1 MGRTSV
7 HLSADGGTNSQ
18 LAGKLLNCLASV
30 ANLPLAHGL
39 LYLDTTVPC
48 SLASTGCRIT
58 HLARLAERKG
68 LLDIR
73 TRRVSLTM
81 FRTHFLFMLAVIVG
95 MAAANVSFATAPA
108 GASSTASTPTQDK
121 SPMMSRDEVTR
132 ILQSNRKIVSP
143 GGVDEMIKVR
153 INGIDQWLSIRGKD
167 RRNPILLFLHGGP
180 ASPAMPE
187 AYTFQTPWEDY
198 FTVVQWDQRGSGK
211 TYEANTE
218 QAMAPGMTVDGMTDD
233 AAHVVQYLREHYGK
247 QKIFL
252 LGHSWGTV
260 LGVHL
265 AQLHPDWFYAYISV
279 GQVVNGR
286 HNEEVGYAFALR
298 EAIAHGNEQAIRELK
313 AMAPYPGPKLTLDN
327 IGVRSKWEMYYGG
340 LAYGRQDYQFE
351 DDAES
356 LSPDY
361 SKADLAAIGKG
372 SLFSLNH
379 LLQPLLA
386 VDFDHTTHFD
396 CPVIVFVG
404 QHDYT
409 TAHEL
414 TEKWFGDIQAPSKR
428 LVMFADSA
436 HMIMQEQPG
445 RFLMHLVTDV
455 LPLAQKAGDMAPAEV
470 TRDQ

>member
-1 MGRTSV
+1 M
-7 HLSADGGTNSQ
+7 A
-18 LAGKLLNCLASV
+18 
-30 ANLPLAHGL
+30 
-39 LYLDTTVPC
+39 
-48 SLASTGCRIT
+48 
-58 HLARLAERKG
+58 
-68 LLDIR
+68 
-73 TRRVSLTM
+73 M
-81 FRTHFLFMLAVIVG
+81 FRTYLLFILAVVVG
-95 MAAANVSFATAPA
+95 TASTSASSATAPA
-108 GASSTASTPTQDK
+108 GASSVATAPAQDK
-121 SPMMSRDEVTR
+121 SPPMSRDEVIR
-132 ILQSNRKIVSP
+132 ILANNRKIVSP
-143 GGVDEMIKVR
+143 HGIEEMVKVR
-153 INGIDQWLSIRGKD
+153 IGGVDQWLSIRGKD

-198 FTVVQWDQRGSGK
+198 FTVVQWDQRGAGK
-211 TYEANTE
+211 TYAANSE
-218 QAMAPGMTVDGMTDD
+218 QAMAPGMTVDGMTND
-233 AAHVVQYLREHYGK
+233 AAQVVQYLRQRYGK
-247 QKIFL
+247 RKIFL

-298 EAIAHGNEQAIRELK
+298 QAIAQGNAQAVRELK

-327 IGVRSKWEMYYGG
+327 IGTRSKWEMYYGG

-372 SLFSLNH
+372 SLFSLDH

-414 TEKWFGDIQAPSKR
+414 TEKWFGDIHAPSKR

-445 RFLMHLVTDV
+445 RFLMHLVTDA
-455 LPLAQKAGDMAPAEV
+455 LPLALKAGDAAPAEV
-470 TRDQ
+470 TRDR

>member
-1 MGRTSV
+1 M
-7 HLSADGGTNSQ
+7 
-18 LAGKLLNCLASV
+18 
-30 ANLPLAHGL
+30 
-39 LYLDTTVPC
+39 
-48 SLASTGCRIT
+48 
-58 HLARLAERKG
+58 
-68 LLDIR
+68 
-73 TRRVSLTM
+73 TM
-81 FRTHFLFMLAVIVG
+81 FRTHFLFILAVAAG
-95 MAAANVSFATAPA
+95 MTTANISFATAPA
-108 GASSTASTPTQDK
+108 GVSSTATTSTQDK
-121 SPMMSRDEVTR
+121 SPMMSRDDVTR
-132 ILQSNRKIVSP
+132 ILESNRKIVSP
-143 GGVDEMIKVR
+143 QGIDEMIKVR
-153 INGIDQWLSIRGKD
+153 IGGIDQWLSIRGKD

-198 FTVVQWDQRGSGK
+198 FTVVQWDQRGAGK
-211 TYEANTE
+211 TYAVNSE

-233 AAHVVQYLREHYGK
+233 AAQVVQYLRQHYGK
-247 QKIFL
+247 QKILL

-298 EAIAHGNEQAIRELK
+298 EALAHGNEQAVRELK
-313 AMAPYPGPKLTLDN
+313 AMAPYPGPKLTLEN
-327 IGVRSKWEMYYGG
+327 IGMRSKWEMYYGG

-445 RFLMHLVTDV
+445 RFLMHLVTDA
-455 LPLAQKAGDMAPAEV
+455 LPLAQQAGDTAPTEV
-470 TRDQ
+470 TRDR